1 MKNGR
6 NLSIAEAIGIIKTF
20 EQQETARTP
29 IDKLAIGQKL
39 DLDVLNNFLD
49 EIKKHPQAADIDAIR
64 IYIGKSTRAGQN
76 VETHNL
82 IFVPVLKDNKDLHKV
97 YTKDDV
103 RSAVP
108 TILGDTLPCP
118 NVCPDG
124 ESFYC

>member
-6 NLSIAEAIGIIKTF
+6 NLSIAEAVEIIKTF

-29 IDKLAIGQKL
+29 IDDLAIGQKL
-39 DLDVLNNFLD
+39 DLDVLTNFLD
-49 EIKKHPQAADIDAIR
+49 AIKKHPNAADINAIR
-64 IYIGKSTRAGQN
+64 IYIGKSTRTGHTK
-76 VETHNL
+76 ETHNL

-97 YTKDDV
+97 YTKENV
-103 RSAVP
+103 RSALP